1 MSYCERDTF
10 RRQNEL
16 RHATLENLM
25 HRNSL
30 VAILACLL
38 CATQAFA
45 GAQQTTNAVEID
57 TYDNFQAL
65 VGSLR
70 EEMVIGGRY
79 EYLKGMDRD
88 NVNQTLDAMAELL
101 RTSGDI
107 AAMPQDA
114 KTALLADQEAVNA
127 LLAKFAD
134 NRIICTHEAPIGSL
148 IPRKRC
154 RTLRQIE
161 TTRSKSKG
169 QLMDTQ
175 KDAGLGNE

>member
-1 MSYCERDTF
+1 
-10 RRQNEL
+10 
-16 RHATLENLM
+16 
-25 HRNSL
+25 
-30 VAILACLL
+30 
-38 CATQAFA
+38 
-45 GAQQTTNAVEID
+45 
-57 TYDNFQAL
+57 
-65 VGSLR
+65 
-70 EEMVIGGRY
+70 
-79 EYLKGMDRD
+79 
-88 NVNQTLDAMAELL
+88 
-101 RTSGDI
+101 
-107 AAMPQDA
+107 MPQDA